1 MSVTGSRVDV
11 PAGPGSKADQV
22 YRWLRREVADGA
34 LRPKDRVNADQI
46 SRDLAVSKI
55 PVREA
60 IARLAAERVL
70 LIAPNA
76 GAMVAP
82 LSWHELDD
90 IQQSRLLLEPQIAA
104 LSVQRVTPAAI
115 GELKATITA
124 TRRWAKTQDGD
135 MFSLNRNF
143 HLALIALAGNE
154 LLTEMLDLVLQ
165 RVSRYR
171 IIARH
176 TPASAR
182 AAATEHAAIVAA
194 LADRDADRVRDLLA
208 DHLRSEHSVT
218 GEAHEVDPRYFVDDP
233 SDPASVTG

>member
-1 MSVTGSRVDV
+1 MTASRVGV
-11 PAGPGSKADQV
+11 PGEQGSKADQV
-22 YRWLRREVADGA
+22 YRWLRREVADGG
-34 LRPKDRVNADQI
+34 LRPNDRVNADQI

-70 LIAPNA
+70 QIAPNA
-76 GAMVAP
+76 GAVVAP

-90 IQQSRLLLEPQIAA
+90 IQQSRLVLEPQIAA
-104 LSVQRVTPAAI
+104 LSVQRVTPSAI
-115 GELKATITA
+115 RELKATITE
-124 TRRWAKTQDGD
+124 TRRWARTQEGD
-135 MFSLNRNF
+135 MFSLNRRF
-143 HLALIALAGNE
+143 HLALVALAGNE

-176 TPASAR
+176 SPASAR
-182 AAATEHAAIVAA
+182 ATATEHAGIVAA
-194 LADRDADRVRDLLA
+194 LADRDGDRVRDLLTE
-208 DHLRSEHSVT
+208 HLRSEHSVT

-233 SDPASVTG
+233 AGAASVVG